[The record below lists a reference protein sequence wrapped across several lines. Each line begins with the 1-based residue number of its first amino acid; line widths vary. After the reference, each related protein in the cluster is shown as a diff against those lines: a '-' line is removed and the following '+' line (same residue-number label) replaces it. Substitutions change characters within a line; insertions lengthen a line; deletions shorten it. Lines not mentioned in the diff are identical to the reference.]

1 MCAGA
6 GQALTAHCFC
16 SPLELDPENELSR
29 NLTLIPYSLVR
40 AFHCERRRPVLFTP
54 TMLAKTLVQKLLNS
68 GGAMEFTIC
77 KSGEH
82 DQITDRG
89 TQASGAHHKSDSAS
103 PPSPLPFLPLL
114 LFLSLHLWQEA
125 SLPHLSSSSV
135 FSQKASFT
143 LPTQPL
149 GNDQ

>member
-1 MCAGA
+1 MCPGA

-77 KSGEH
+77 KSGE
-82 DQITDRG
+82 DGQMTDRE
-89 TQASGAHHKSDSAS
+89 TQASGAHPNSDSAS
-103 PPSPLPFLPLL
+103 LPSPLPFLPFLL
-114 LFLSLHLWQEA
+114 LFFL
-125 SLPHLSSSSV
+125 
-135 FSQKASFT
+135 
-143 LPTQPL
+143 QPSRKPFP
-149 GNDQ
+149 

>member
-1 MCAGA
+1 MCPRA
-6 GQALTAHCFC
+6 GQALTDHCFC
-16 SPLELDPENELSR
+16 FPLELDPENELSR

-82 DQITDRG
+82 GQMAEGHRLPEPITRV
-89 TQASGAHHKSDSAS
+89 TQ
-103 PPSPLPFLPLL
+103 PPRLFPSPF
-114 LFLSLHLWQEA
+114 FHCLSP
-125 SLPHLSSSSV
+125 SPSI
-135 FSQKASFT
+135 
-143 LPTQPL
+143 
-149 GNDQ
+149 